1 MLLLATL
8 FLLAPVSMLLAQN
21 KVEVWGQVTDANGPM
36 IGASVIEQGTSN
48 GTTTDADGRY
58 RMQVNQGATLLF
70 TFLGYQN
77 QEVAATPGQHDVT
90 LREEDNRLDDV
101 VVVGYGVQKKS
112 SVTGAISQVKPED
125 MQNRTITNAQSALQG
140 KTAGVQIIQTS
151 AAPGSAATIPERRLQ
166 PALRRGRRASVGHQR
181 YRPQRHSLYGGAQRC
196 RFGRYLRCRGR

>member
-77 QEVAATPGQHDVT
+77 QLPHSPFGQLPGF
-90 LREEDNRLDDV
+90 
-101 VVVGYGVQKKS
+101 S
-112 SVTGAISQVKPED
+112 
-125 MQNRTITNAQSALQG
+125 
-140 KTAGVQIIQTS
+140 
-151 AAPGSAATIPERRLQ
+151 
-166 PALRRGRRASVGHQR
+166 
-181 YRPQRHSLYGGAQRC
+181 
-196 RFGRYLRCRGR
+196 